1 MNAEDKVMGTI
12 TIGMLVALLSAMA
25 LISGWVAIDLY
36 TYYQCQVNL
45 NQAYCA
51 VRNQTECAT
60 GLFESSPRCPAAEVQ

>member
-1 MNAEDKVMGTI
+1 MNAEDKVMRTL
-12 TIGMLVALLSAMA
+12 TIGMLVALFSAMA
-25 LISGWVAIDLY
+25 MISGRVMTDLY

-60 GLFESSPRCPAAEVQ
+60 GLFESGPRCHAVEEK